1 MFGVVCCSF
10 LGILLGGWCLWEG
23 LCRIFFFRLVGR
35 GLFLPTLL
43 PVTTDSYFY
52 TGRDFH
58 LESLNITS
66 FFFSNW
72 KVPYPFLTDLGD
84 DYIIS

>member
-1 MFGVVCCSF
+1 M
-10 LGILLGGWCLWEG
+10 
-23 LCRIFFFRLVGR
+23 GR
-35 GLFLPTLL
+35 GLFLPALL